1 MGKISEVRAILQ
13 QAKQASHQQEVIDLI
28 DQAIANSYREYR
40 KIAAPRQSNPVT
52 LYRAKQILRTN
63 RENPRL
69 SCMEIASLHEVNPG
83 RVSELIS
90 GKHSLQKTGA
100 LK

>member
-1 MGKISEVRAILQ
+1 MGKISEVRALLQ

-52 LYRAKQILRTN
+52 LYRAKQILRT
-63 RENPRL
+63 
-69 SCMEIASLHEVNPG
+69 
-83 RVSELIS
+83 
-90 GKHSLQKTGA
+90 
-100 LK
+100 

>member
-1 MGKISEVRAILQ
+1 MGKISEVRALLQ

-40 KIAAPRQSNPVT
+40 KVAAPPRANPMTLQRARQIIET
-52 LYRAKQILRTN
+52 YRS
-63 RENPRL
+63 NPRL
-69 SCMEIASLHEVNPG
+69 SCVQIASLHGVNPG

-90 GKHSLQKTGA
+90 GKHSLQKNGA
-100 LK
+100 IK